1 MSTHPANVPPGWT
14 VPFDEA
20 GDLVRAAGQRMA
32 LARVT
37 SLLLGTTA
45 LVLLVVGRPIA
56 EALGGSGDL
65 ALFVGMAAAAI
76 WVFLGV
82 NAARHGRRVREAA
95 ALASVGRVD
104 LAEGRARESL
114 ESFCLLRTVTVGAAA
129 VLARVRFGQGR
140 HAEAARLAQFVL
152 RRRERALG
160 GEKRGVRL
168 LLAES
173 LLATGDAHAALAAA
187 APLYTPARQPR
198 DQLTLAD
205 TLRLLAV
212 QLTADGQLG
221 RWDAIRAALPAAV
234 PMVELMPSPDAAKLF
249 ALLAEADGDASGWSS
264 YLRRRAELI
273 APEASQ

>member
-1 MSTHPANVPPGWT
+1 MSSHPATAPAGWT

-32 LARVT
+32 LARVL

-45 LVLLVVGRPIA
+45 LVLLAVGRPVA
-56 EALGGSGDL
+56 TALGGSGDL
-65 ALFVGMAAAAI
+65 AFFIGMAAAAI

-140 HAEAARLAQFVL
+140 HVEAARLAQFVL

-173 LLATGDAHAALAAA
+173 LLATGDANAALAAA
-187 APLYTPARQPR
+187 APLYTPARQGR
-198 DQLTLAD
+198 EQLTLAD
-205 TLRLLAV
+205 TLRLLSV

-221 RWDAIRAALPAAV
+221 RWDAIRAALPTAV
-234 PMVELMPSPDAAKLF
+234 PMVELMPPTDAARLF
-249 ALLAEADGDASGWSS
+249 ALLADADQSNAGWSS
-264 YLRRRAELI
+264 FLRRRANLLK
-273 APEASQ
+273 PEAAE